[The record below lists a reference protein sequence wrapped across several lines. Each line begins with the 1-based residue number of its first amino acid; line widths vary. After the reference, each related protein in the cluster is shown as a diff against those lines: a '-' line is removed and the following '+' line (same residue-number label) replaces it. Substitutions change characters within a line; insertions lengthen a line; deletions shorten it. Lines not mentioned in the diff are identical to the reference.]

1 MMVSVILLSML
12 MRLLSTLIVVRHLIS
27 GNSWNWLL
35 NLNLISETLWTG
47 AGSGLLF
54 SILEK
59 LNWFFVTGLITLVLL
74 MWKWMDL
81 FLSKMYLLRCWGCLS
96 LLNWIGALTSVLLL
110 KPCPRKLDLWFI
122 LWRFLFR
129 RLLCISIDSPYSHAW
144 NTVVMSGL
152 VLLTASWNFYLSY
165 KNRYI
170 GLLVLHLLPFLKP
183 WVIIQLAT
191 FWWWAKASREVAS
204 EGPTVPHI
212 SLFYRCYFSRCS
224 SELAQLVS
232 LPYCWGRS
240 TLFSEKLH
248 DFSVTFLD
256 LTRISMSTVS
266 FLAQLDPGIIS
277 L

>member
-1 MMVSVILLSML
+1 MLRLSFSSKL
-12 MRLLSTLIVVRHLIS
+12 DWGSYIS
-27 GNSWNWLL
+27 
-35 NLNLISETLWTG
+35 
-47 AGSGLLF
+47 
-54 SILEK
+54 SIAK
-59 LNWFFVTGLITLVLL
+59 T
-74 MWKWMDL
+74 
-81 FLSKMYLLRCWGCLS
+81 LSKKIGSLVHSMKIPFPEVALYLYWFT
-96 LLNWIGALTSVLLL
+96 IQ
-110 KPCPRKLDLWFI
+110 PCMEYCCHVWVSAPNCFLE
-122 LWRFLFR
+122 FLFKLQKQIYR
-129 RLLCISIDSPYSHAW
+129 
-144 NTVVMSGL
+144 TVGPSL
-152 VLLTASWNFYLSY
+152 AT
-165 KNRYI
+165 
-170 GLLVLHLLPFLKP
+170 FLEAL
-183 WVIIQLAT
+183 VIIQLAT

-204 EGPTVPHI
+204 EGPTVAHI

>member
-110 KPCPRKLDLWFI
+110 KPCPRKLDPWFI

-165 KNRYI
+165 KNRY
-170 GLLVLHLLPFLKP
+170 K
-183 WVIIQLAT
+183 
-191 FWWWAKASREVAS
+191 
-204 EGPTVPHI
+204 GPTVPHI